1 MWSAVEVAEVDEP
14 LVARAATLAHQ
25 LALPGYD
32 AVHCA
37 SAEQMDD
44 EDVVAAA
51 GDQRLLDAWTEL
63 GIATFDTNAV
73 DGPTDETAGTESSA

>member
-1 MWSAVEVAEVDEP
+1 
-14 LVARAATLAHQ
+14 
-25 LALPGYD
+25 
-32 AVHCA
+32 
-37 SAEQMDD
+37 MDD

-73 DGPTDETAGTESSA
+73 DGPTEETAGTESSA